1 MAAGVRLATR
11 LLSTRSLYDRG
22 VTAFSRTERAA
33 LCDVLE
39 DVGPEAPTLC
49 EGWTTY
55 DLAAHL
61 VLRERDPL
69 AVPGIVVP
77 ALAGL
82 TDRGMRRLKAAHD
95 YATLV
100 DRLRGGPPI
109 WSPMGWPKI
118 EPAVNTMEFFV
129 HHEDVLRAIEPT
141 ARRDLPARSQGTIWA
156 GIKAQGNTLARR
168 CPTGL
173 SLVRTDSDASTT
185 VNPGEPVATVRGL
198 PAEIAL
204 YLFGRGSVADVEID
218 GPAEAMQQLASS
230 DFSV

>member
-1 MAAGVRLATR
+1 LATR

-22 VTAFSRTERAA
+22 VTAFSKTERAE
-33 LCDVLE
+33 LCNVLE

-61 VLRERDPL
+61 VLRESDPL

-77 ALAGL
+77 ALARL
-82 TDRGMRRLKAAHD
+82 TDRGMRRLKAAYD
-95 YATLV
+95 YPTLV

-109 WSPMGWPKI
+109 WSPMGWPRI
-118 EPAVNTMEFFV
+118 EPAVNTMEFFI

-141 ARRDLPARSQGTIWA
+141 ARRHLSGRSQGTLWA
-156 GIKAQGNTLARR
+156 GIKAQGKALARR

-173 SLVRTDSDASTT
+173 RLVRTDKDASTT
-185 VNPGEPVATVRGL
+185 VKSGEPVATVRGL

-218 GPAEAMQQLASS
+218 GPADALRKLASS